1 MNPIILY
8 IVWILTVN
16 KVSCQRC
23 WTILLKLW
31 TYQYIYVIKQMY
43 HWKFHRVWIPSTYC
57 LFRIFSNEANI
68 CSPASRVVGST
79 MIYLFCGFCLN
90 ARFLHIIALFLLQVL
105 LLRHYVLLLPY
116 LSLYIFIAYNT
127 RNLIKN
133 MYNGGF
139 IAHNILCTAS
149 QDIGLSVKCKIPYVN
164 CASSTLYI
172 NWCPK
177 SLLR

>member
-31 TYQYIYVIKQMY
+31 MKQYIYVIKQMY

-90 ARFLHIIALFLLQVL
+90 ARFLHIIARFLLQVL

-116 LSLYIFIAYNT
+116 AI
-127 RNLIKN
+127 NLILN
-133 MYNGGF
+133 MCNTPF
-139 IAHNILCTAS
+139 IAHNILYTAS
-149 QDIGLSVKCKIPYVN
+149 QDIGLSAKCKIPYVN